1 MKEYEENLS
10 IIMEGVLNDLPPV
23 VDKKIKWLKNLEKIK
38 SENYVVSLLS
48 QILKST
54 IQIHLMNLDI
64 CAEYRLVLHGQT
76 VYEKRFGAKHLRATL
91 NECYKRLYGFNNN
104 RNPKLDSELD
114 IIINSLNDVDKNYY
128 EKELNEI
135 ISNLKTFEDE
145 IIFDKNGRSLVY
157 HYSKN
162 IMHTYSFLES
172 LDVEK
177 ITNSAIKLFNIIN
190 AISNLLDKIISD
202 MNRKLLNQLG
212 LISPFENLN

>member
-1 MKEYEENLS
+1 MKEYERNLS
-10 IIMEGVLNDLPPV
+10 IKMGGILNDLPLV
-23 VDKKIKWLKNLEKIK
+23 VDKEIKWLNSLERIK
-38 SENYVVSLLS
+38 PENYVVSLLS

-64 CAEYRLVLHGQT
+64 CAEYRLVLYGQT

-104 RNPKLDSELD
+104 GEPKLDSELGL
-114 IIINSLNDVDKNYY
+114 IINSLNDVDKKYY
-128 EKELNEI
+128 DKELNEI

-162 IMHTYSFLES
+162 IMHTYSLIES

-190 AISNLLDKIISD
+190 AISHLLDKIISD
-202 MNRKLLNQLG
+202 MNRKLLN
-212 LISPFENLN
+212 

>member
-1 MKEYEENLS
+1 MKEYEKNLS
-10 IIMEGVLNDLPPV
+10 NIMEGVLNDLPPV
-23 VDKKIKWLKNLEKIK
+23 VDKEIKWLKSLEKIK
-38 SENYVVSLLS
+38 PENYVVSLLS
-48 QILKST
+48 QILKSS

-64 CAEYRLVLHGQT
+64 CAEYRLVLLGQT

-91 NECYKRLYGFNNN
+91 NECYKRLYGFNNDG
-104 RNPKLDSELD
+104 NPKSDSELGL
-114 IIINSLNDVDKNYY
+114 IIKSLNEVDKKNYNN
-128 EKELNEI
+128 ELNEI

-157 HYSKN
+157 HYSQN
-162 IMHTYSFLES
+162 IIHTYSLIES

-190 AISNLLDKIISD
+190 AISNILDKIISD

-212 LISPFENLN
+212 LIPPS

>member
-1 MKEYEENLS
+1 MKEYERNLS
-10 IIMEGVLNDLPPV
+10 IKMGGILNDLPLV
-23 VDKKIKWLKNLEKIK
+23 VDKEIKWLNSLEKIK
-38 SENYVVSLLS
+38 PENYVVSLLS

-64 CAEYRLVLHGQT
+64 CTEYRLVLHGQT

-104 RNPKLDSELD
+104 GNPKLDSELD
-114 IIINSLNDVDKNYY
+114 LIINSLNDIDKKCYD
-128 EKELNEI
+128 KELNEI

-157 HYSKN
+157 HYCKN
-162 IMHTYSFLES
+162 IMHTYSLLES
-172 LDVEK
+172 LNVEK

-190 AISNLLDKIISD
+190 AISKLLDKIILD

-212 LISPFENLN
+212 LLPPF